1 VILWN
6 EQAVQLSPLSWM
18 GHRLSSTVK
27 YETDNWLV
35 ISYLKYIDLSQGK
48 NELSPLIKEEDY
60 LLGGIGFVRK
70 FKIW

>member
-1 VILWN
+1 
-6 EQAVQLSPLSWM
+6 M
-18 GHRLSSTVK
+18 GHRVSSTAK
-27 YETDNWLV
+27 YETDHWLV
-35 ISYLKYIDLSQGK
+35 VSYVKYIDLSEGK

>member
-1 VILWN
+1 
-6 EQAVQLSPLSWM
+6 M
-18 GHRLSSTVK
+18 GHRVSSSAK
-27 YETDNWLV
+27 YETNNWLI
-35 ISYLKYIDLSQGK
+35 ISYVKYIDLSEGK